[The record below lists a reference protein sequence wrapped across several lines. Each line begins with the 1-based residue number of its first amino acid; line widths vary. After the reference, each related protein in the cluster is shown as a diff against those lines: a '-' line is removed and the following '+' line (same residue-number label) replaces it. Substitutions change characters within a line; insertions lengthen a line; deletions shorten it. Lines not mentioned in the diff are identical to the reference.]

1 MPWVPIVTIAPHE
14 GAQALLGKGGRS
26 RLTTSNGNLD
36 SRVTCDFTDWGNLT
50 GSCTVDVVSWLF
62 IAAVVAFTLTA
73 AVCDFRTKKI
83 PNRLTVPAF
92 AAALVYHGAVGAWT
106 GGWGGCGSALLM
118 ALGGFGVGFG
128 ILLVLWLIGGGGA
141 GDVKLMGAVGAWL
154 GPWNTLVVFLVS
166 TVFIVLLSVGFLM
179 YQLIAAGMS
188 KTKSRYLSA
197 EENKTNPSRGT
208 STVEAA
214 AARKVRRRLLPFGVP
229 VALATWIVLV
239 WSFREQLFTH

>member
-1 MPWVPIVTIAPHE
+1 MDA
-14 GAQALLGKGGRS
+14 A
-26 RLTTSNGNLD
+26 
-36 SRVTCDFTDWGNLT
+36 
-50 GSCTVDVVSWLF
+50 SWTF
-62 IAAVVAFTLTA
+62 IAAVVVFTLTA

-92 AAALVYHGAVGAWT
+92 LAALVYHGAVGAMT
-106 GGWGGCGSALLM
+106 GGWSGCGWALLM
-118 ALGGFGVGFG
+118 ALAGFGVGFG

-154 GPWNTLVVFLVS
+154 GPWNTLVVFFVS
-166 TVFIVLLSVGFLM
+166 TLFIILLSAGTLM
-179 YQLIAAGMS
+179 YQLIAGGMT

-197 EENKTNPSRGT
+197 EKDSKTPRGM
-208 STVEAA
+208 SADEAA
-214 AARKVRRRLLPFGVP
+214 AHRKVRRRLLPFGVP